1 VSRNLSSMTVL
12 DDPASVEMDVGIG
25 FGSKRSLNARKRIQS
40 VLLLSYVLGVCGS
53 CIAASPAPSV
63 GPAIVV
69 NTLWE
74 IPLGA
79 DYATTVGPSERDAHP
94 PFLGLFYIPSSSAD
108 AAGNALPGVQLLY
121 RLLSSTGS
129 DHMDSLTA
137 GEGGYQT
144 EGPLG
149 YAWSKGTS
157 EFGLSPII
165 RMYDTQPQS
174 ANVGDHATAVEV
186 APVPHPQALPSYFP
200 EGPIGYGYARYP
212 GTDNVLA
219 WQAGGAVTVKSNL
232 AVGCALW
239 EWWWNGLQFVND
251 YDYGRQMQVA
261 LYPLDGP
268 STLGEA
274 GDAWGGP
281 SIAVDARHPSPCVTF
296 ATGTSPTGPYQ
307 TTAAVPLDW
316 SPQSLGGG
324 SDNPVIYPS
333 VRLGKTI
340 TLDWI
345 GPDNIDRN
353 WPVALFQTNIQTPSN
368 SPGVSDAFVE
378 TPTGYLTAQFNTYYY
393 YNPATQALTQVPV
406 STVCGTNC
414 GAGYNVPLPA
424 SGPQA
429 VILASGT
436 SPTSPAMG
444 VYINNPNSGMT
455 FYDNSSGTSTGEYG
469 SNFVKWG
476 ALYRG
481 PVSAGAWTYNTWV
494 MTDTRQNVIA
504 YMNQLY
510 AWGVVSR

>member
-1 VSRNLSSMTVL
+1 MYNTQSQS
-12 DDPASVEMDVGIG
+12 P
-25 FGSKRSLNARKRIQS
+25 NA
-40 VLLLSYVLGVCGS
+40 
-53 CIAASPAPSV
+53 
-63 GPAIVV
+63 
-69 NTLWE
+69 
-74 IPLGA
+74 
-79 DYATTVGPSERDAHP
+79 
-94 PFLGLFYIPSSSAD
+94 
-108 AAGNALPGVQLLY
+108 
-121 RLLSSTGS
+121 
-129 DHMDSLTA
+129 
-137 GEGGYQT
+137 
-144 EGPLG
+144 
-149 YAWSKGTS
+149 
-157 EFGLSPII
+157 
-165 RMYDTQPQS
+165 
-174 ANVGDHATAVEV
+174 GDHATAVEV
-186 APVPHPQALPSYFP
+186 APIPHPQALPTYHP

-219 WQAGGAVTVKSNL
+219 WQTGGAVTVKSNL

-261 LYPLDGP
+261 LYPLDG
-268 STLGEA
+268 SSALGEA
-274 GDAWGGP
+274 GDAWGLP
-281 SIAVDARHPSPCVTF
+281 DIAVDARHPSPCVTF
-296 ATGTSPTGPYQ
+296 ATGTSPSGPYQ

-316 SPQSLGGG
+316 SPQSFGGG
-324 SDNPVIYPS
+324 ADNPVIYPS

-368 SPGVSDAFVE
+368 SPGISDAFIE
-378 TPTGYLTAQFNTYYY
+378 TPTGYLNAQFNTYYY
-393 YNPATQALTQVPV
+393 YNPATQALTQVLA
-406 STVCGTNC
+406 STVGS
-414 GAGYNVPLPA
+414 AGYNVPLPA

-444 VYINNPNSGMT
+444 VYINNPGSGMT
-455 FYDNSSGTSTGEYG
+455 FYDNSSGLSTGQYG

-481 PVSAGAWTYNTWV
+481 PVPAGTWTYNTWV

-510 AWGVVSR
+510 TWGVVSR